1 MSDNTRRDTA
11 STDLPHP
18 ARHPYRA
25 RRYEHRPAVY
35 PVPRP
40 ERRGTA
46 VRGQTWPD
54 ARTAETLLDG
64 GSTTAPTGVPADR
77 LVRLLSA
84 AREVG
89 PVLDPAR
96 EAAALAAFRSA
107 VAGRAATGEA
117 PRPGRLAALRAAF
130 AVRRPRV
137 MAAAVVSAL
146 ALGGVVVGM
155 AAAARSLA
163 PGGAGTS
170 PLETRPPA
178 AVSPDGGRLGPWTAG
193 PTTRFP
199 APRATG
205 TPQREHDTG
214 RTVRGCRG
222 APAPCRTDAGTGDGS
237 RTGGHGRGTHRGSG
251 QGNGQGN
258 EQGNDN
264 DQGNDRD
271 GGGGYSRGDG
281 WNSWGE
287 RVDAPQS
294 PETYGAPD
302 HGQDPSAAY
311 PAGGAGGA
319 GGQATADRPDQGDRA
334 GRPPGSAGSRT
345 TRPGHRSP
353 SRPPGR

>member
-1 MSDNTRRDTA
+1 MSDNARRRDTA

-25 RRYEHRPAVY
+25 RYEHRAALY

-40 ERRGTA
+40 ERRPPA
-46 VRGQTWPD
+46 ARGQTWPD
-54 ARTAETLLDG
+54 ARTAERLLDG
-64 GSTTAPTGVPADR
+64 GTATAPPTVPADR

-89 PVLDPAR
+89 PALDPAR

-107 VAGRAATGEA
+107 VAGRAATEA
-117 PRPGRLAALRAAF
+117 PRAGRLAALRAAF

-155 AAAARSLA
+155 AAAARSLT

-178 AVSPDGGRLGPWTAG
+178 AVSPDGGRQGSWPAA
-193 PTTRFP
+193 PATRSP

-205 TPQREHDTG
+205 TPQRGHPGAD
-214 RTVRGCRG
+214 RTVRRCRG
-222 APAPCRTDAGTGDGS
+222 AADQCRTGS
-237 RTGGHGRGTHRGSG
+237 RTGRDTRSRGSG
-251 QGNGQGN
+251 QGGSGSGNGGSSNGGN
-258 EQGNDN
+258 GG
-264 DQGNDRD
+264 DQGQDQGGRD
-271 GGGGYSRGDG
+271 GAAGGDG

-287 RVDAPQS
+287 RTGS
-294 PETYGAPD
+294 PGLYSTYGLYGAPD
-302 HGQDPSAAY
+302 YGPDTAAGY
-311 PAGGAGGA
+311 AAGEPYAVE
-319 GGQATADRPDQGDRA
+319 RPDQGDRA

>member
-1 MSDNTRRDTA
+1 MSDNARRDTA

-35 PVPRP
+35 PVPRS
-40 ERRGTA
+40 ERRPA
-46 VRGQTWPD
+46 AARGQNWPD

-64 GSTTAPTGVPADR
+64 GTATAAAGVPADR

-107 VAGRAATGEA
+107 VAGRAAGGEA
-117 PRPGRLAALRAAF
+117 PRPRRLAALRAAF

-155 AAAARSLA
+155 AAARSFT
-163 PGGAGTS
+163 PGGSGTS

-193 PTTRFP
+193 PVTRSP
-199 APRATG
+199 APRSTG
-205 TPQREHDTG
+205 GPQREHDTG
-214 RTVRGCRG
+214 RTVRGCRN
-222 APAPCRTDAGTGDGS
+222 PAADHCRTGSSTGRGDGS
-237 RTGGHGRGTHRGSG
+237 RTGGNGQGDDNGQGSG
-251 QGNGQGN
+251 QGGGQG
-258 EQGNDN
+258 GDN
-264 DQGNDRD
+264 DRGKGR
-271 GGGGYSRGDG
+271 GGRGVAPGGDAVPGRDG

-287 RVDAPQS
+287 RVYS
-294 PETYGAPD
+294 
-302 HGQDPSAAY
+302 
-311 PAGGAGGA
+311 
-319 GGQATADRPDQGDRA
+319 
-334 GRPPGSAGSRT
+334 PGSAGPRA
-345 TRPGHRSP
+345 TRPGYRNP